1 MRKEKRE
8 GGRENKRMCVYERER
23 EREREREKT
32 PITRTLALDNN
43 SHHWS

>member
-23 EREREREKT
+23 ERERERE
-32 PITRTLALDNN
+32 N
-43 SHHWS
+43 SHNENPGFR